1 LKHGSM
7 KFWICASLT
16 LTLAA
21 LCSAAAATQAKKQ
34 DSTPDAAQVKFPELR
49 HPNETRLAGLR
60 PGRDTFAI
68 AQKRF
73 KEKLFSE
80 EANSGSKAWRDAC
93 SGRSIRLEVDAK
105 SVIQSVTLTTL
116 DMQEG
121 KCSDR
126 RPDFLDPKF
135 WLTGLGLR
143 MGDSQDRV
151 VALYGEPNSSGP
163 ASKNGQELE
172 LMYYQ
177 FDWAGSDVPQVMEVL
192 CARDTGRVVEI
203 TLAFPSL

>member
-1 LKHGSM
+1 M
-7 KFWICASLT
+7 KYWICASLA
-16 LTLAA
+16 LAA
-21 LCSAAAATQAKKQ
+21 ACSAAATRQQAE
-34 DSTPDAAQVKFPELR
+34 PVAAPAKSPAMR
-49 HPNETRLAGLR
+49 HINETLLAGLR
-60 PGRDTFAI
+60 PGRDTFAV
-68 AQKRF
+68 AEKRLKP
-73 KEKLFSE
+73 KEISD
-80 EANSGSKAWRDAC
+80 GSTSSSKEWRDTC
-93 SGRSIRLEVDAK
+93 SGRSIRLEIDAK
-105 SVIQSVTLTTL
+105 TVIQSVTLTTVAK
-116 DMQEG
+116 QEG

-151 VALYGEPNSSGP
+151 VALYGEPNSGGP
-163 ASKNGQELE
+163 ATKNGLDLD

-177 FDWAGSDVPQVMEVL
+177 FDWAGSDVPQVMEIL

>member
-1 LKHGSM
+1 M
-7 KFWICASLT
+7 
-16 LTLAA
+16 
-21 LCSAAAATQAKKQ
+21 
-34 DSTPDAAQVKFPELR
+34 
-49 HPNETRLAGLR
+49 NETLLAGLR
-60 PGRDTFAI
+60 PGRDTLAV
-68 AQKRF
+68 AEKRF
-73 KEKLFSE
+73 KVKNFSAE
-80 EANSGSKAWRDAC
+80 PNSGSKQLRDDC

-105 SVIQSVTLTTL
+105 SVIQSVTITTL
-116 DMQEG
+116 NSQEG

-126 RPDFLDPKF
+126 RPDFLDPRF

-143 MGDSQDRV
+143 IGDSQDRV
-151 VALYGEPNSSGP
+151 VGLYGEPNSSGP
-163 ASKNGQELE
+163 ASKNGQELA

>member
-1 LKHGSM
+1 M
-7 KFWICASLT
+7 KFWLCASLA
-16 LTLAA
+16 LAA
-21 LCSAAAATQAKKQ
+21 ASAGVAAGARISSPGTGQGAIH
-34 DSTPDAAQVKFPELR
+34 R
-49 HPNETRLAGLR
+49 GNETLLAGLR
-60 PGRDTFAI
+60 PGRDTLAV
-68 AQKRF
+68 AEKRF
-73 KEKLFSE
+73 KAKSLSAEP
-80 EANSGSKAWRDAC
+80 NSGSKEWRDDC

-105 SVIQSVTLTTL
+105 SVIRSVNITTL
-116 DMQEG
+116 GTPEG

-126 RPDFLDPKF
+126 RPDFLDPRN

-151 VALYGEPNSSGP
+151 VGLYGEPNSSGP

-177 FDWAGSDVPQVMEVL
+177 FDWAGSDVPQAMEVL
-192 CARDTGRVVEI
+192 CARETGRVVEI

>member
-1 LKHGSM
+1 M
-7 KFWICASLT
+7 KFWLCASL
-16 LTLAA
+16 A
-21 LCSAAAATQAKKQ
+21 LAAAASAATA
-34 DSTPDAAQVKFPELR
+34 TPGARISAFSAAQIPAR
-49 HPNETRLAGLR
+49 HGNETMLAGLR
-60 PGRDTFAI
+60 PGRDTLVVAE
-68 AQKRF
+68 KRY
-73 KEKLFSE
+73 KGKSISE
-80 EANSGSKAWRDAC
+80 EPNSGLKEWRDDC

-116 DMQEG
+116 GTQEG
-121 KCSDR
+121 KCSDK
-126 RPDFLDPKF
+126 RPDFLDPRN

-151 VALYGEPNSSGP
+151 VGLYGEPNSSGP

-203 TLAFPSL
+203 TLAFPSM

>member
-1 LKHGSM
+1 M
-7 KFWICASLT
+7 KFWLCVSLA
-16 LTLAA
+16 LAA
-21 LCSAAAATQAKKQ
+21 A
-34 DSTPDAAQVKFPELR
+34 STPGTPGARISPRSAGQSTVHHGD
-49 HPNETRLAGLR
+49 ETMLAGLR
-60 PGRDTFAI
+60 PGHDTFAI
-68 AQKRF
+68 AEKRF
-73 KEKLFSE
+73 KGKNLADEP
-80 EANSGSKAWRDAC
+80 NSGSREWRDEC

-105 SVIQSVTLTTL
+105 SVIQSVTITTL
-116 DMQEG
+116 GTQEG

-126 RPDFLDPKF
+126 RPDFLDPRN

-151 VALYGEPNSSGP
+151 SGLYGEPNSGGP

-172 LMYYQ
+172 LMHYQ

>member
-1 LKHGSM
+1 LKRGSM
-7 KFWICASLT
+7 KFWLCASL
-16 LTLAA
+16 LLAA
-21 LCSAAAATQAKKQ
+21 AGARIPPSAAAQTAT
-34 DSTPDAAQVKFPELR
+34 R
-49 HPNETRLAGLR
+49 HTNETLLAGLR
-60 PGRDTFAI
+60 PGRDTFLVAE
-68 AQKRF
+68 KRF
-73 KEKLFSE
+73 KSKILPE
-80 EANSGSKAWRDAC
+80 ETNSGSKEWRDDC

-105 SVIQSVTLTTL
+105 SVIQSITLTTL
-116 DMQEG
+116 GTQEG

-126 RPDFLDPKF
+126 RPDFLDPRF

-151 VALYGEPNSSGP
+151 VGLYGEPNSSGP

-172 LMYYQ
+172 LLYYQ

>member
-1 LKHGSM
+1 M
-7 KFWICASLT
+7 
-16 LTLAA
+16 
-21 LCSAAAATQAKKQ
+21 
-34 DSTPDAAQVKFPELR
+34 
-49 HPNETRLAGLR
+49 
-60 PGRDTFAI
+60 
-68 AQKRF
+68 
-73 KEKLFSE
+73 
-80 EANSGSKAWRDAC
+80 
-93 SGRSIRLEVDAK
+93 
-105 SVIQSVTLTTL
+105 IQSVTITTL
-116 DMQEG
+116 GTQEG

-126 RPDFLDPKF
+126 RPDFLDPRN

-163 ASKNGQELE
+163 ASKNKQELE

-192 CARDTGRVVEI
+192 CARDTGRVVEV

>member
-1 LKHGSM
+1 LKRGSM
-7 KFWICASLT
+7 KLWICASLA
-16 LTLAA
+16 LAVA
-21 LCSAAAATQAKKQ
+21 SAAAAAPPAHKQ
-34 DSTPDAAQVKFPELR
+34 VSSPGAGQVQFPELR
-49 HPNETRLAGLR
+49 HKNETLLAGLR
-60 PGRDTFAI
+60 PGRDTFAV
-68 AQKRF
+68 AEKRF
-73 KEKLFSE
+73 KPKGLSE
-80 EANSGSKAWRDAC
+80 EPNSGSKEWRDAC

-116 DMQEG
+116 GAQEG
-121 KCSDR
+121 KCSDL
-126 RPDFLDPKF
+126 RPYFLDPRF
-135 WLTGLGLR
+135 WVTGIGLR

-163 ASKNGQELE
+163 ASKNGQELD

-192 CARDTGRVVEI
+192 CARDSGRVVEI

>member
-1 LKHGSM
+1 MKRGSM
-7 KFWICASLT
+7 KFWLCASLIV
-16 LTLAA
+16 AGA
-21 LCSAAAATQAKKQ
+21 SAAAAARARISPPSAGQI
-34 DSTPDAAQVKFPELR
+34 ST
-49 HPNETRLAGLR
+49 HHGNETLLAGLR
-60 PGRDTFAI
+60 PGHDTFAV
-68 AQKRF
+68 AEKRF
-73 KEKLFSE
+73 KAKDLSAEP
-80 EANSGSKAWRDAC
+80 NSGSKEWRDDC

-105 SVIQSVTLTTL
+105 SVIQSVTITTL
-116 DMQEG
+116 GTQEG

-126 RPDFLDPKF
+126 RADFLDPKN

-151 VALYGEPNSSGP
+151 VGFYGEPNSSGP
-163 ASKNGQELE
+163 ASKNGQELD

>member
-1 LKHGSM
+1 M
-7 KFWICASLT
+7 KFWLCASLVV
-16 LTLAA
+16 AA
-21 LCSAAAATQAKKQ
+21 ASAAVATGARNSPPSAGQTA
-34 DSTPDAAQVKFPELR
+34 VR
-49 HPNETRLAGLR
+49 HINETLLAGLR
-60 PGRDTFAI
+60 PGRDNFAV
-68 AQKRF
+68 AEKRF
-73 KEKLFSE
+73 KGKSIPGEG
-80 EANSGSKAWRDAC
+80 NSGSREWRDDC

-105 SVIQSVTLTTL
+105 SVIQSVTITTL
-116 DMQEG
+116 GTQEG

-126 RPDFLDPKF
+126 RPDFLDPRN

-151 VALYGEPNSSGP
+151 SGLYGEPNSGGP

-172 LMYYQ
+172 LMHYQ

-203 TLAFPSL
+203 TLTLPSL

>member
-1 LKHGSM
+1 M
-7 KFWICASLT
+7 KFWLCASL
-16 LTLAA
+16 A
-21 LCSAAAATQAKKQ
+21 LVAAA
-34 DSTPDAAQVKFPELR
+34 STPVAAGAQISPSSAGQKAL
-49 HPNETRLAGLR
+49 HHGNETSLAGLR
-60 PGRDTFAI
+60 PGRDTFAV
-68 AQKRF
+68 AEKRF
-73 KEKLFSE
+73 KAKNLSE
-80 EANSGSKAWRDAC
+80 EPNSGSKEWRDDC

-105 SVIQSVTLTTL
+105 SVIQSVTISTL
-116 DMQEG
+116 GTQEG

-126 RPDFLDPKF
+126 RPDFLDPRN

-151 VALYGEPNSSGP
+151 IGLYGEPNSGGP

-192 CARDTGRVVEI
+192 CARDTGRVVEV

>member
-1 LKHGSM
+1 M
-7 KFWICASLT
+7 KFWLCASLAIAAT
-16 LTLAA
+16 ASVAADGPGAKVFPPLAA
-21 LCSAAAATQAKKQ
+21 QIPA
-34 DSTPDAAQVKFPELR
+34 R
-49 HPNETRLAGLR
+49 HGNETMLAGLR
-60 PGRDTFAI
+60 PGRDTLAV
-68 AQKRF
+68 AEKRY
-73 KEKLFSE
+73 KGKSISE
-80 EANSGSKAWRDAC
+80 EPNSGLKEWRDDC

-116 DMQEG
+116 GTQEG
-121 KCSDR
+121 KCSDK
-126 RPDFLDPKF
+126 RPEFLDPRN

-151 VALYGEPNSSGP
+151 VGLYGEPNSSGP

>member
-1 LKHGSM
+1 MKRGSM
-7 KFWICASLT
+7 KFWLCASL
-16 LTLAA
+16 LLAA
-21 LCSAAAATQAKKQ
+21 ASVAASAAGARI
-34 DSTPDAAQVKFPELR
+34 SPSGAAQTAVR
-49 HPNETRLAGLR
+49 HNNETQLAGLR
-60 PGRDTFAI
+60 PGRDTFAM
-68 AQKRF
+68 AEKRF
-73 KEKLFSE
+73 KAKNLIE
-80 EANSGSKAWRDAC
+80 EPNSGSKEWRDDC

-105 SVIQSVTLTTL
+105 TVIQSVTITTL
-116 DMQEG
+116 GTQEG

-126 RPDFLDPKF
+126 RPDFLDPRN

-151 VALYGEPNSSGP
+151 VGLYGEPNSSGP